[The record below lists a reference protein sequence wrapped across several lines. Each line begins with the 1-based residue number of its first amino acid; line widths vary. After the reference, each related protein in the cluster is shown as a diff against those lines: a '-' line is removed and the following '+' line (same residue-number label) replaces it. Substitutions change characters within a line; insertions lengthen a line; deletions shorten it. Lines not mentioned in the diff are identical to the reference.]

1 MAISPINIGRVSFR
15 LQNNLVLSSLR
26 SNQLDV
32 LRFQMR
38 ISSGRSFIAPSENPV
53 AAARV
58 IDLTQALSLQ
68 SRIRNNL
75 QHGDNS
81 MTASDAAL
89 SELNALL
96 IDASV
101 IASQNVGGLTS
112 SDERAAEAD
121 LVVGIRQQ
129 LQSVG
134 NRQLNGKY
142 IFGGRVT
149 TRQPFVD
156 ALGGV
161 AYVGDTGERYTRVS
175 ADSLQAVNIPGYLIF
190 NALSNPITTDK
201 NLTPLVKDNIRLE
214 DFRGAA
220 GEGIRPG
227 MLVFNEINGAGPF
240 YVDISGADTIGDV
253 IKLINQAATDA
264 QSNVTASLSNTGL
277 DIDTG
282 GSQITISDTSD
293 GKIAADLGIRT
304 ATQTSGTITGQDLLP
319 KVTQLTQI
327 TDLVMGA
334 GIDITGGLVIS
345 NGSKTVNVDF
355 SGAET
360 VQDFINILNNSDV
373 YVLARINEAGTG
385 IDVLNRISG
394 VELSIG
400 ENGGTTATD
409 LGIRTFD
416 SATTLDELNFG
427 LGVVKVDGQDDF
439 QIIAKNGSTVDVNID
454 SAKTVGDVID
464 LINAAATAAGVNVA
478 ASFTTTGNGIRI
490 SDTTG
495 GGGNLSVSILNLS
508 EAAINLG
515 IKQTVLGGASE
526 LIGDDVNP
534 KRTEGIIDAL
544 IKLEQALRN
553 DDTQSITIAG
563 ERIDNLRNEVTRMH
577 GVIGARAQSMNA
589 KRLQMEDALITT
601 EIFLS
606 QVRDLDFAEA
616 ITNLQ
621 ASTTQLQASLQTS
634 SVLLSMTLMDFLR

>member
-1 MAISPINIGRVSFR
+1 M
-15 LQNNLVLSSLR
+15 SS
-26 SNQLDV
+26 
-32 LRFQMR
+32 
-38 ISSGRSFIAPSENPV
+38 
-53 AAARV
+53 
-58 IDLTQALSLQ
+58 
-68 SRIRNNL
+68 
-75 QHGDNS
+75 
-81 MTASDAAL
+81 SDAAL
-89 SELNALL
+89 SELNSLL

-112 SDERAAEAD
+112 TDERAAEAD

-142 IFGGRVT
+142 IFGGRET
-149 TRQPFVD
+149 TKKPFID

-175 ADSLQAVNIPGYLIF
+175 ADSLQAVNIPGNLIF
-190 NALSNPITTDK
+190 NALSNPITTNID
-201 NLTPLVKDNIRLE
+201 LTPLVKDNIRLE

-227 MLVFNEINGAGPF
+227 LLVFNEVSGAGPF
-240 YVDISGADTIGDV
+240 YVDTSGADTIGDV
-253 IKLINQAATDA
+253 VELINQAAAAA
-264 QSNVTASLSNTGL
+264 QSNVTASLSDTGL

-282 GSQITISDTSD
+282 GSQITISDTSN

-304 ATQTSGTITGQDLLP
+304 ATPTSGTITGQDLLP
-319 KVTQLTQI
+319 KVTRLTLI
-327 TDLVMGA
+327 ADLAMGT
-334 GIDITGGLVIS
+334 GIDIAGGLIIS

-355 SGAET
+355 NSAET
-360 VQDFINILNNSDV
+360 VQDLINTLNNSDV
-373 YVLARINEAGTG
+373 FVLAQINDAGTG
-385 IDVLNRISG
+385 IDVFNRVSG
-394 VELSIG
+394 VELRIG
-400 ENGGTTATD
+400 EDGGTTATD
-409 LGIRTFD
+409 LGVRTFD
-416 SATTLDELNFG
+416 AATTLDELNFG
-427 LGVVKVDGQDDF
+427 LGVVKMDGKDDF
-439 QIIAKNGSTVDVNID
+439 QIIAKDGSTVDVNID
-454 SAKTVGDVID
+454 SATTVGDVID
-464 LINAAATAAGVNVA
+464 LINAAATAAGVNVT

-490 SDTTG
+490 ADTTG

-515 IKQTVLGGASE
+515 IKKTVLGGASE

-553 DDTQSITIAG
+553 DDTQAITFAG
-563 ERIDNLRNEVTRMH
+563 ERIDTLRNEVTRMH
-577 GVIGARAQSMNA
+577 GVIGARAQAINA
-589 KRLQMEDALITT
+589 KRLQMEDASITT

-606 QVRDLDFAEA
+606 EVRDLDFADA

-634 SVLLSMTLMDFLR
+634 SVLLSLTLMDFLR